1 MARNIQPIVKRCRA
15 LGISPAEMGYTAKSK
30 NVTDNRA
37 ASGVQRREPRFQM
50 GAVKRMRDLT

>member
-30 NVTDNRA
+30 NEST
-37 ASGVQRREPRFQM
+37 
-50 GAVKRMRDLT
+50 KRTRKTY